1 MPVRR
6 LPSVIGQATGAE
18 VSVPDGTDPAAQRN
32 GRYGR
37 ILAAGGVPR
46 SIRTLSNRLPRALAI
61 GFGLAAADA
70 DVASRLRAA
79 QINGIVRLTPL
90 TMGASCL
97 NAAILMTTLANM
109 GSIGWPM
116 WSWAATLFAVVLR
129 YTGKWWD
136 GRKREPR
143 GRVTAKAIRRSV
155 LHGALF
161 GMLWGAV
168 PVLTFAGAPAL
179 TQLLV
184 GCLVAGMMCAGGF
197 ALATVPPAGVAYV
210 LAIAA
215 GAFFALLQAEAPVYL
230 GLTALMVVYTGV
242 VIVNL
247 NWNAFLFIEHF
258 LAETRIEKE
267 VAARERAQAQA
278 AHAERM
284 TTLGAL
290 ASGIAHDF
298 NNTLQAVAGN
308 AELIGRRANDI
319 SEVQRLANMLLDAAE
334 RGGAIS
340 RRLLTFARQEAL
352 MAEPV
357 EPAGLLTDIQEL
369 LRRTLGGSIDVHAHV
384 APMLPSLLVD
394 RRQLET
400 VLLNL
405 ATNARDALPNG
416 GAVTLAADCETVAG
430 DTRQHNLAPGRY
442 IRLSVSDNGVGM
454 DAATLERAV
463 EPFFTTKPQGK
474 GTGLGLSMAKGFAE
488 QSGGRLSIESEPG
501 RGAVVTL
508 WLPQTEQAAVRLPEV
523 AVRIRI
529 GGRRHV
535 LLVDDDAAV
544 RDVLRVTLAEAGFL
558 VAGAEN
564 GAMALA
570 HMQSGAPVDAVVTDF
585 AMSGMNGL
593 DLLRTVQAANPD
605 LPSFMLT
612 GHAGDLEAAL
622 RDSGLTGRFT
632 LLRKP
637 IRPAQLATA
646 VAATLS

>member
-1 MPVRR
+1 
-6 LPSVIGQATGAE
+6 
-18 VSVPDGTDPAAQRN
+18 VSDGTARRTGWR
-32 GRYGR
+32 GRVF
-37 ILAAGGVPR
+37 AAGGGLRLRQPWA
-46 SIRTLSNRLPRALAI
+46 TRLPRALAI

-97 NAAILMTTLANM
+97 NAAILMATLANM

-116 WSWAATLFAVVLR
+116 WVWAATLFAVVLR

-136 GRKREPR
+136 ARKRDPHR
-143 GRVTAKAIRRSV
+143 RVTPKAIRRSV

-161 GMLWGAV
+161 GTLWGVV

-210 LAIAA
+210 LTIAA
-215 GAFFALLQAEAPVYL
+215 GAFFALLQGAAPVYL

-247 NWNAFLFIEHF
+247 NWNAYLFIEHF

-308 AELIGRRANDI
+308 AELIARRANDTR
-319 SEVQRLANMLLDAAE
+319 EVQRLANMLLDAAE

-340 RRLLTFARQEAL
+340 RRLLVFARRDSP

-357 EPAGLLTDIQEL
+357 DPAGLLADLQEL
-369 LRRTLGGSIDVHAHV
+369 LRRTLGGSIDVRARI
-384 APMLPSLLVD
+384 APVLPSLLAD

-416 GAVTLAADCETVAG
+416 GEVVLAADCETVAG
-430 DTRQHNLAPGRY
+430 NMGQPNLAPGRY
-442 IRLSVSDNGVGM
+442 IRLSVSDTGVGM
-454 DAATLERAV
+454 DAATLDRAA
-463 EPFFTTKPQGK
+463 EPFFTTKPRGK

-488 QSGGRLSIESEPG
+488 QSGGGLTIESEPG
-501 RGAVVTL
+501 RGAIVTL

-523 AVRIRI
+523 AVKTRI
-529 GGRRHV
+529 GERRHV

-544 RDVLRVTLAEAGFL
+544 RDVLRITLAEAGFM

-585 AMSGMNGL
+585 AMPGMNGL
-593 DLLRTVQAANPD
+593 DLLRIVQAANPD
-605 LPSFMLT
+605 LPGFMLT

-622 RDSGLTGRFT
+622 NDSGLTGRFT

-637 IRPAQLATA
+637 IRPAQLAHA
-646 VAATLS
+646 LAATLC